1 MPDPGSKTQP
11 RQTATVY
18 LVVKGAS
25 GAIEFY
31 QRAFGANELFRLTEP
46 GGKVG
51 HAELRIGNS
60 TFMLADEYPDFGAL
74 SPTTIGGSPAKMHLY
89 VDNADA
95 AVKRAVDAGATL
107 LRPVTDE
114 FYGDRGGMVADPF
127 GFSWFLAQHVE
138 DVAPKEMQRR
148 FEVALKEGS
157 L

>member
-1 MPDPGSKTQP
+1 MPEPSTETQA

-25 GAIEFY
+25 RAIEFY
-31 QRAFGANELFRLTEP
+31 QQAFGASELFRLTEP

-60 TFMLADEYPDFGAL
+60 IFMLADEYPDFGAL

-89 VDNADA
+89 VDNADV

-127 GFSWFLAQHVE
+127 GFSWFLAQHIE
-138 DVAPKEMQRR
+138 DVSPKEMQRR
-148 FEVALKEGS
+148 FEVALKEGAP
-157 L
+157 